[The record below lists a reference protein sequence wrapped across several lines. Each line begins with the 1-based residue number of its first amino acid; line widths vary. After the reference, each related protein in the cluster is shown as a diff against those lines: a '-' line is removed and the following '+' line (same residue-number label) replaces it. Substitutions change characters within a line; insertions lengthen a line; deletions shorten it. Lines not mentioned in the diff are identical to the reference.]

1 LFLVQQLAAGDTIDL
16 HAHFSYA
23 ILISKLHRGL
33 ARNQPREDVIMK
45 CEIRCSDRRPDRHND
60 ERTDDGPESDRA
72 EAEVLTGMCE
82 RKFRSPRW
90 PRVMSDRRLATRRAV
105 VRIALQ
111 RFLIVGRRLARMA
124 VVALTAVSTTGAIT

>member
-1 LFLVQQLAAGDTIDL
+1 
-16 HAHFSYA
+16 
-23 ILISKLHRGL
+23 
-33 ARNQPREDVIMK
+33 
-45 CEIRCSDRRPDRHND
+45 
-60 ERTDDGPESDRA
+60 
-72 EAEVLTGMCE
+72 MCE